1 MMSHCKWNSWHG
13 LPTLLQLVIGA
24 IKSICCVSQKMIVIT
39 KMKKFH
45 VTNKLK
51 VRTDTFF
58 ENPRLQLNSNEGRGR
73 KCFCEKIPASFIR
86 NHRIVVAPSSL
97 LLDPL
102 STYRRLTIR
111 AALRVVVLTKGVLF
125 SGQFS
130 SHSEF
135 WISSDDLSRDR
146 VSHKHAVIRSWQS

>member
-1 MMSHCKWNSWHG
+1 MKGGEGN
-13 LPTLLQLVIGA
+13 A
-24 IKSICCVSQKMIVIT
+24 FA
-39 KMKKFH
+39 KKFQ
-45 VTNKLK
+45 LLS
-51 VRTDTFF
+51 F
-58 ENPRLQLNSNEGRGR
+58 EIIALLSL
-73 KCFCEKIPASFIR
+73 
-86 NHRIVVAPSSL
+86 L

-135 WISSDDLSRDR
+135 QISSDDLSRDR
-146 VSHKHAVIRSWQS
+146 VSHKHAVIR